1 MRMLSILEDDM
12 FRTLERNDGNFIFDR
27 FPNFQIK
34 NNGNNVNHVDNH
46 D

>member
-27 FPNFQIK
+27 FPKFSDK
-34 NNGNNVNHVDNH
+34 K
-46 D
+46 